1 MTIDIVDFPINS
13 MVIFNSKLLNYQR
26 VTPKKMSRRF
36 FWSRFSS
43 RDRRIWSFLDWR
55 GKCTDSNPVLGWNF
69 GNLPIAQEEM
79 RPSTGK
85 KITVAKPWK
94 KSSKFQCIS
103 RWQIMSLV
111 NIHAGWWF
119 GTFGLFFHILGMSSQ
134 QTNSIIFQRGR
145 AQPPTRIGS
154 KSVLSNLYLICN
166 IARLDKVESTLWA
179 FHRSQRSQPG
189 RSLHW
194 PSFWYTRKNISQSLS
209 LAIFEWLRVDM
220 YIHIHI
226 IYI

>member
-1 MTIDIVDFPINS
+1 
-13 MVIFNSKLLNYQR
+13 
-26 VTPKKMSRRF
+26 
-36 FWSRFSS
+36 
-43 RDRRIWSFLDWR
+43 
-55 GKCTDSNPVLGWNF
+55 
-69 GNLPIAQEEM
+69 
-79 RPSTGK
+79 
-85 KITVAKPWK
+85 
-94 KSSKFQCIS
+94 
-103 RWQIMSLV
+103 MSLV
-111 NIHAGWWF
+111 KIHAGWWF
-119 GTFGLFFHILGMSSQ
+119 GTFGFIFPYIGNVISSQ

-220 YIHIHI
+220 YIHIHTQY
-226 IYI
+226 IYIYYNDDPGLITPPYRSTRSTRSSEEVQKPNPSNNVNIHSSINDY